1 MSTTNTAS
9 FNDTIN
15 VTDNVAIVIPESNC
29 EVTYREL
36 SHMVGHFQKMFTDQ
50 SSPLY
55 GKIIRQST
63 VAISMPNC
71 LEFVVAFLGATMD
84 AKIGAPLNPNY
95 KEKEFDF
102 YLNDL
107 QSQVICVPKGTVS
120 QSPKAEVLKSAKK
133 FNSFICE
140 LYFNKDRFRIEYDI
154 YDPKDNYHSKVYSSI
169 NSAKFVNID
178 SSRFPGFARSSD
190 VALILHTSGT
200 TSTPKTV
207 PLLHLNIVRSMLN
220 ISRTYKLTPND
231 RSYIVMPLFHVHG
244 LIGVLLS
251 TFRTQG
257 SVAIPSRFSSK
268 RFWNDFVTYKC
279 NWFSC
284 VPTISMM
291 ILNVPKPQPMPHIR
305 FIRSCSSSLAPA
317 TFHKLEHEFN
327 APVLEA
333 YAMTEASH
341 QMTSN
346 NLPPGKRMAGT
357 VGQPQGVE
365 VVILDD
371 NDNVLP
377 QGKTGEV
384 SIRGENVTLG
394 YRNNEKANRENFT
407 KLKNYFRTGDQGY
420 FNPEGFLVLTG
431 RIKEM
436 INRGGEKISPIELD
450 SILLSNT
457 KIEEAVSFGVADDMY
472 GQVVHA
478 AVVLKQGQTMSYQE
492 IVKFLSDKVAKFKIP
507 IKVYFVDKLPK
518 TATGK
523 IQRRIIAEAFTHSYE
538 KKSKL

>member
-1 MSTTNTAS
+1 MATNTAS
-9 FNDTIN
+9 FNDTFR
-15 VTDNVAIVIPESNC
+15 VSDNVAIVVPDSST
-29 EVTYREL
+29 EVTYRDL
-36 SHMVGHFQKMFTDQ
+36 AAMVGHFQTMFNNPD
-50 SSPLY
+50 SPLH
-55 GKIIRQST
+55 GSVIRQST
-63 VAISMPNC
+63 VAMSMPNC

-107 QSQVICVPKGTVS
+107 KAPVICVPRGTVA
-120 QSPKAEVLKSAKK
+120 QSPRAEVLKSAKK
-133 FNSFICE
+133 FGARIAE
-140 LYFNKDRFRIEYDI
+140 LYFDERRFRVEYDL
-154 YDPKDNYHSKVYSSI
+154 YDPSDNYSKRTYSSLDH
-169 NSAKFVNID
+169 AKYVL
-178 SSRFPGFARSSD
+178 SQPRFPGFARSSD

-207 PLLHLNIVRSMLN
+207 PLLHLNIVRSTLN
-220 ISRTYKLTPND
+220 IANTYKLAPND

-251 TFRTQG
+251 TFRTKG
-257 SVAIPSRFSSK
+257 SVVIPPRFSPK
-268 RFWNDFVTYKC
+268 RFWDDFVTWNC

-284 VPTISMM
+284 VPTISMIM
-291 ILNVPKPQPMPHIR
+291 LNAPRPQPMPHIR
-305 FIRSCSSSLAPA
+305 FIRSCSSALAPA
-317 TFHKLEHEFN
+317 TFHKLEKGFG

-346 NLPPGKRMAGT
+346 NLPPGKRMPGT

-377 QGKTGEV
+377 QGEVGEV

-394 YRNNEKANRENFT
+394 YRNNDKANRENFT
-407 KLKNYFRTGDQGY
+407 RVKNYFRTGDQGF

-431 RIKEM
+431 RIKEL

-450 SILLSNT
+450 SVMLSNP
-457 KIEEAVSFGVADDMY
+457 KVEEAVSFGVADEMY
-472 GQVVHA
+472 GQVVQA
-478 AVVLKQGQTMSYQE
+478 GIVLKPGQQMSYDE
-492 IVKFLSDKVAKFKIP
+492 LVKFMETRVAKFKIP
-507 IKVYFVDKLPK
+507 VKVYFVEKLPK

-523 IQRRIIAEAFTHSYE
+523 IQRRIIAETFTKAAE